1 MCDGLLLCGVAAR
14 CAGRHL
20 SSSRKTGA
28 VSRRNAAPPTGLA
41 LNGIEGTMATADQ
54 VKALIK
60 SHAVGDDERFYAIAM
75 QVAAQAA
82 RQGHSKFASD
92 LRDLVDQAKSRAK
105 AGPIGQRTKP
115 VPVVQPR
122 GELAGLLTA
131 SYPKTRLADM
141 ALDDRVRS
149 RIDRVLVE
157 QRQRDRIQEHGLVPI
172 RKLLLIGPPGT
183 GKTMTA
189 AALAGELGLPL
200 FTIQLDGLI
209 TKYLG
214 ETAAKLRLIFD
225 AIQQT
230 RAVYL
235 FDEFDALG
243 GERAAKNEVGEIRR
257 VLNSFL
263 QFLELDD
270 SDSIVV
276 AATNHPQIL
285 DRALFRRFDSV
296 IEYVLPA
303 RDIAE
308 NVMRARLALLD
319 TSQVQ
324 WSDVL
329 DAAEGLSHADLTRAC
344 EQAAKNAILAHRKRV
359 ETSEL
364 VEAVRERRA
373 ARG

>member
-1 MCDGLLLCGVAAR
+1 
-14 CAGRHL
+14 
-20 SSSRKTGA
+20 
-28 VSRRNAAPPTGLA
+28 
-41 LNGIEGTMATADQ
+41 MATAEH
-54 VKALIK
+54 VKALIR
-60 SHAVGDDERFYAIAM
+60 SHAEGDDERFYAIAM

-82 RQGHSKFASD
+82 RQGHGKFALE
-92 LRDLVDQAKSRAK
+92 LRELVDRAK
-105 AGPIGQRTKP
+105 ARAKAEPGQRTRP

-131 SYPKTRLADM
+131 AYPKTRLADM
-141 ALDDRVRS
+141 ALDDAVRC
-149 RIDRVLVE
+149 RIEHVLLE
-157 QRQRDRIQEHGLVPI
+157 QRERERIYEHGFAPV

-243 GERAAKNEVGEIRR
+243 GERTTRNEVGEIRR

-263 QFLELDD
+263 LFLEQDE
-270 SDSIVV
+270 STSIVV
-276 AATNHPQIL
+276 AATNHPKLL
-285 DRALFRRFDSV
+285 DRALFRRFDAV
-296 IEYVLPA
+296 IEYALPTL
-303 RDIAE
+303 DVAE
-308 NVMRARLALLD
+308 KVIRSRLGLLD
-319 TSQVQ
+319 TRGVK
-324 WSDVL
+324 WNAVL
-329 DAAEGLSHADLTRAC
+329 KAAGKLSHADLTRAC
-344 EQAAKNAILAHRKRV
+344 EHAAKKAILAHRTQV
-359 ETSEL
+359 ETPEL
-364 VEAVRERRA
+364 TEALNERRSG
-373 ARG
+373 RT